1 MKRTKAERK
10 ARKAKFSARRT
21 VEAHADLEQRAVSML
36 DSLQREVVVLR
47 GVQDAFRA
55 HIFGAMLARALGD
68 EEKFSDALLKA
79 FPEWF
84 KGHEEAPWMALSQ
97 QA

>member
-1 MKRTKAERK
+1 MTRAEKK
-10 ARKAKFSARRT
+10 ARKAQHAARR
-21 VEAHADLEQRAVSML
+21 VVAAHAELEQRAVAIIDQLRKEVEMG
-36 DSLQREVVVLR
+36 REIQER
-47 GVQDAFRA
+47 FRA

-84 KGHEEAPWMALSQ
+84 KGYEEAPWMAFSQ
-97 QA
+97 QQ

>member
-1 MKRTKAERK
+1 MKRTKAERT
-10 ARKAKFSARRT
+10 ARKAKHAARRV
-21 VEAHADLEQRAVSML
+21 VEVHADLEQRAVGVI
-36 DSLQREVVVLR
+36 DSLRREVTVLR
-47 GVQDAFRA
+47 GVQEAFRA

-84 KGHEEAPWMALSQ
+84 KGHEEAPWMALSERQ
-97 QA
+97 

>member
-10 ARKAKFSARRT
+10 ARKATRSAR
-21 VEAHADLEQRAVSML
+21 VVVAAHAELESKAVAVI
-36 DSLQREVVVLR
+36 DSLRREVVTLR
-47 GVQDAFRA
+47 GVQEAFRA
-55 HIFGAMLARALGD
+55 HIFGAMLSRALGD

-84 KGHEEAPWMALSQ
+84 RGHESEPWMALSEVR
-97 QA
+97 

>member
-1 MKRTKAERK
+1 MRRTKAERK
-10 ARKAKFSARRT
+10 ARKAQHAARRV
-21 VEAHADLEQRAVSML
+21 VEAHAALEPRAVAIIDEL
-36 DSLQREVVVLR
+36 RREVVIGR
-47 GVQDAFRA
+47 EVQEAFRA
-55 HIFGAMLARALGD
+55 HIFGAMLGRALGQ

-97 QA
+97 SS